1 MRKFSSLPSA
11 RVVIVHYKQ
20 FLHSIVPR
28 NNQRAST
35 RLIDGAG
42 TLSSTLQLVALAL
55 CLQRSATTMLSFQSI
70 VQRLLDLRLRT
81 KQSSNSSHGT
91 ATPKVCSAMLA
102 PVNSSLYPDC
112 GTVRHAPARVGT
124 RSLGQASGGVGGARE
139 PEAVRTASVTYN
151 RCFPCAGYCR
161 RIG

>member
-42 TLSSTLQLVALAL
+42 TLSSTFQLNALAS
-55 CLQRSATTMLSFQSI
+55 CLQRSATIMLSYQSI
-70 VQRLLDLRLRT
+70 VRRILDLRSRMT
-81 KQSSNSSHGT
+81 QSSGSSPFM
-91 ATPKVCSAMLA
+91 AAQQVCSAMLA